1 MMINTIQMKLSSGK
15 LLEFTYDEAVEL
27 HNDLSKLFT
36 SNKQPES
43 IFVNN
48 KWVKPA
54 WQQMKY
60 ISECEISK
68 TSQDCINLSIDNG
81 C

>member
-15 LLEFTYDEAVEL
+15 FLEFTYDEAVEL

-36 SNKQPES
+36 STKQPDS

-60 ISECEISK
+60 ISECEISN
-68 TSQDCINLSIDNG
+68 TFLDCSNLPIDNG